1 MAKVVF
7 TQNLA
12 RHVDCPPVEV
22 TGTTVRELLHQVF
35 AENPRLLGYVLDE
48 RGVMR
53 RHMAV
58 FVDGRQLTDRQGLSD
73 RVGPDSEVYVMQA
86 LSGG

>member
-7 TQNLA
+7 TQNLV
-12 RHVDCPPVEV
+12 RHVDCPTAEV
-22 TGTTVRELLHQVF
+22 TGTTVRELLDQVF
-35 AENPRLLGYVLDE
+35 ARNPRLAGYVLDE
-48 RGVMR
+48 RGVVR